1 MLPHQLHHCSTT
13 FLEHSSNS
21 YSDLRLRKPYIASFD
36 RRLNHCSDL
45 LLLLYINGLTQER
58 NVVLQGCILKIRF
71 PQNSSICQ
79 KQHLLLLLKI
89 LYYAGALKL
98 FRRNLSMK
106 RWLFDAEQTT
116 CEFAFAKF
124 IRFSL
129 NRIYLLNIPDED
141 SVCLSQRR
149 RCVLRLVQ
157 QLHHSGDKQSTSLDF
172 FIRSE
177 EELALKKLALQV
189 TVTW

>member
-1 MLPHQLHHCSTT
+1 MLLYQLHYCFTT
-13 FLEHSSNS
+13 FLKHSSNS
-21 YSDLRLRKPYIASFD
+21 YSDHRFGKNLYRLFRSATKPLLYYVCFTSMVW
-36 RRLNHCSDL
+36 LKNEMWCCSDD
-45 LLLLYINGLTQER
+45 
-58 NVVLQGCILKIRF
+58 LKIRF

-79 KQHLLLLLKI
+79 KQHLLQLLKI
-89 LYYAGALKL
+89 LYYAGVLKL

-106 RWLFDAEQTT
+106 RWLFDAEQIT

-129 NRIYLLNIPDED
+129 KRIYLLNIPDED

-149 RCVLRLVQ
+149 RCVLRLLQ
-157 QLHHSGDKQSTSLDF
+157 QLHHSGDKQSKSLDF
-172 FIRSE
+172 FIRSG

-189 TVTW
+189 AVTW